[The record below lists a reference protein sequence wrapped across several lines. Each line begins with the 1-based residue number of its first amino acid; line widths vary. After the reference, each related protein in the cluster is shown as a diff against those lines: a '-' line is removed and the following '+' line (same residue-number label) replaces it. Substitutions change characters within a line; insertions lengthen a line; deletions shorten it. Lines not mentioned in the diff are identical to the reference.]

1 LLALR
6 ASGKKTARKHANVIV
21 RDKYNFTK
29 EPSGKTYAKCK
40 HCDAVVQE
48 ATTVNVTK
56 LESHLLMCQHV
67 SIGVKHEVSG
77 TIQIEEDPKVSRPD
91 AWKWPV
97 IGPAESVGRPE
108 RIVFTKASSASSSAS
123 VCAAL
128 GQFNEELC
136 SHNERSIKKP
146 LDDANKLVQFL
157 STIWIA
163 GIQEEVEEGGL
174 AKSPRIKPHPD
185 TLMYLAADTA
195 AGIVTARSFSWPC
208 SWTTAT

>member
-1 LLALR
+1 
-6 ASGKKTARKHANVIV
+6 
-21 RDKYNFTK
+21 
-29 EPSGKTYAKCK
+29 
-40 HCDAVVQE
+40 
-48 ATTVNVTK
+48 
-56 LESHLLMCQHV
+56 M
-67 SIGVKHEVSG
+67 
-77 TIQIEEDPKVSRPD
+77 
-91 AWKWPV
+91 
-97 IGPAESVGRPE
+97 AEQV
-108 RIVFTKASSASSSAS
+108 A
-123 VCAAL
+123 AAL
-128 GQFNEELC
+128 AEVPETKKALVTRDP
-136 SHNERSIKKP
+136 SHCLDLGPKDLAKLADCIKKP